1 MGHFSLFCRLNVDL
15 GPAPAD
21 GKLDANTGI
30 VNKSK
35 IAQST
40 DMSAKKLAQQKA
52 GPLSPASEEIK
63 ADSIGLRNLKGTVK
77 ATLETLRRIQ
87 RQTAKAFSLLGTA
100 SITGMGIAGL
110 LLAPFPVPTA
120 DDQVVVQP
128 EGNGNDE
135 EGEQD
140 DEKKLPNVPVVKIT
154 SVGIDVYG
162 AQWPTAGQTA
172 ELGMSVGHDN
182 PPYSSDTYFF
192 SGPTGGVGTPYE
204 LCWTEIHLENDW
216 YDAFLCGD
224 TCLSETLG
232 FNVYM
237 CQVVRY
243 GDGQRYGGIS
253 VATVVYFE
261 GATVA
266 YVGDSNEETYTVPVE
281 VTFHP

>member
-1 MGHFSLFCRLNVDL
+1 M
-15 GPAPAD
+15 PAD

-52 GPLSPASEEIK
+52 GPMIPVSEEIK

-77 ATLETLRRIQ
+77 TTLETLQRIQ
-87 RQTAKAFSLLGTA
+87 RQTAKALSLVGIA

-120 DDQVVVQP
+120 DNQVV
-128 EGNGNDE
+128 E
-135 EGEQD
+135 
-140 DEKKLPNVPVVKIT
+140 KLPNVPVVNIT
-154 SVGIDVYG
+154 SVGIDVHG
-162 AQWPTAGQTA
+162 VQWPTAGQTA
-172 ELGMSVGHDN
+172 ELRMSVGHDN
-182 PPYSSDTYFF
+182 PPYSSDT
-192 SGPTGGVGTPYE
+192 
-204 LCWTEIHLENDW
+204 
-216 YDAFLCGD
+216 
-224 TCLSETLG
+224 CLRKTLG

-243 GDGQRYGGIS
+243 VDGQRYGGIS
-253 VATVVYFE
+253 NATVDYFE
-261 GATVA
+261 GDTVA